1 MIYSDSGSN
10 FQFSMDDLD
19 DPAPPPTPTSGQQQE
34 PLVDPPLSP
43 NQASRPLRTSM
54 WTQQDEMDAFFDQ
67 DLESSPVWNEDKG
80 QSTNVPDESR
90 RQGVRAIVAAKQGQW
105 TAYYIQEPTDHG
117 VNLYYYNEQTRQ
129 STWEKPTPTFPEV
142 WVDAVTTQPILLAR
156 EGDWSLY
163 VAPPPALTISG
174 ETSDNLIPYYFYYN
188 RQTGVSQWD
197 RPSTVYFDQFEIDR
211 SIENMSS
218 KTVLVDADNWEKDKA
233 GKTATK
239 ISSTALVV
247 EASDWEQLEAEAPA
261 MSSYGGKWEE
271 SKVEKGVGATKS
283 SSTTTVITKADA
295 WEEEMERE
303 TSGTTISNAVGAE
316 MGAWKV
322 DEESEQGRESPMA
335 VALKGN
341 AWEEE
346 TDRQT
351 SNTTSWNAVGAETGE
366 WQVDKESTEERAS
379 PMAVLVKADAWDEEP
394 ERETS
399 NTTSSNAAGA
409 ETVELEM
416 DEQSEEGKETPMA
429 VVVKAD
435 AWEEEIKR
443 ETSNTTPSNS
453 VGAETSE
460 WEVDNDSE
468 GGIEATMAPSATL
481 VVEANAWQEETEQ
494 ETSNTTFSNAA
505 GTNTGWWKAN
515 KQSGEMESKK
525 SSTPSVVKADAWE
538 MEMERETSKKSS
550 SSSSSNGVEAK
561 AGDSN
566 EGKGRGAT
574 EVPST
579 TFAVESLS
587 PGGLS
592 SRKTVAGTREKR
604 ATLAASLSSY
614 KIEERAV
621 KMREASVASVPSYK
635 IEERAPVFSW
645 SAVLSR
651 PGELE
656 KEPNAS
662 NAPVPQQTEESKLD
676 TPTTM
681 HESTPTVFHQLHSV
695 WQTWAEWS
703 EHNKRLQA
711 AKAAAK
717 KKPSYGWL
725 DFFVEV
731 QTVNTTNIVP

>member
-1 MIYSDSGSN
+1 
-10 FQFSMDDLD
+10 
-19 DPAPPPTPTSGQQQE
+19 
-34 PLVDPPLSP
+34 
-43 NQASRPLRTSM
+43 
-54 WTQQDEMDAFFDQ
+54 
-67 DLESSPVWNEDKG
+67 
-80 QSTNVPDESR
+80 
-90 RQGVRAIVAAKQGQW
+90 
-105 TAYYIQEPTDHG
+105 
-117 VNLYYYNEQTRQ
+117 LYYYNEQTRQ

-233 GKTATK
+233 GKAATK
-239 ISSTALVV
+239 MSSTALVV
-247 EASDWEQLEAEAPA
+247 EASDWEQLEAEAPT

-283 SSTTTVITKADA
+283 SSTTTVMAKADA

-316 MGAWKV
+316 TGAWNV

-335 VALKGN
+335 VTLKGN

-346 TDRQT
+346 TDRHT

-366 WQVDKESTEERAS
+366 WQVDKESTEERVS
-379 PMAVLVKADAWDEEP
+379 PMAVLVNANAWGEEP

-399 NTTSSNAAGA
+399 NTTSSNAAGG

-416 DEQSEEGKETPMA
+416 DEQSEDGKETPMA

-435 AWEEEIKR
+435 AWEEAPER
-443 ETSNTTPSNS
+443 ETSNTKPSNT
-453 VGAETSE
+453 VGAETNE
-460 WEVDNDSE
+460 WEVENDSE
-468 GGIEATMAPSATL
+468 GGIEATMTPSATL
-481 VVEANAWQEETEQ
+481 VVKASAWQEETER

-505 GTNTGWWKAN
+505 GAKTGWWKAN
-515 KQSGEMESKK
+515 KQSEQVESTK
-525 SSTPSVVKADAWE
+525 SSTPPVVKADAGE
-538 MEMERETSKKSS
+538 MEMERETSKK
-550 SSSSSNGVEAK
+550 SSNGVEAK

-574 EVPST
+574 EAPST
-579 TFAVESLS
+579 TFAVESL
-587 PGGLS
+587 PPVGPS

-604 ATLAASLSSY
+604 ATLAASLSTY

-621 KMREASVASVPSYK
+621 KIREASVASVPSYK

-656 KEPNAS
+656 KEPNA
-662 NAPVPQQTEESKLD
+662 PVPRQSEESKLD

-695 WQTWAEWS
+695 WLTWAEWS

-731 QTVNTTNIVP
+731 QTVNTTNTVP